1 MPIIPTEPYFGL
13 VNYKPSLTLPSQEEL
28 YASRRDI
35 EITKRTIFKNSIK
48 RFDKIRI

>member
-35 EITKRTIFKNSIK
+35 EITKPFLVRRNSMPAGGT
-48 RFDKIRI
+48 